1 MAIVMFDPAAFKIRY
16 PAFAGV
22 SDAMLT
28 ACFNDAG
35 FYLSNSDGSPVQ
47 DVDRR
52 ERLLWMVTA
61 HLAYLDGALSA
72 DGLPRPVGIMT
83 SATEGSVSIGV
94 AAPNATPG
102 SGEWFKQTQWGA
114 QFWQATTAL
123 RGFRWVP

>member
-1 MAIVMFDPAAFKIRY
+1 MAIVSFDPTAFKIRY

-22 SDAMLT
+22 ADAMLT

-47 DVDRR
+47 DVGRR

-61 HLAYLDGALSA
+61 HIAYLGGALSA

-83 SATEGSVSIGV
+83 SATEGSVSIGI
-94 AAPNATPG
+94 AAPTATPG

-123 RGFRWVP
+123 RGFRWVC